1 MEEFETQ
8 QGGVPVGDVEL
19 NTALKRGIQ
28 KFDVLNSWLH
38 ENEIHFSDLHIE
50 EGNEVAVRT
59 SKGYGPFSVLFEGMS
74 YPGILAEKWEKQH
87 FIGLISQYRSSLLS
101 GSGLVGDSLSFPSAQ
116 RVLFERIQEGGGALD
131 FPIATEKARY
141 RVNMYYYGGRQKLG
155 IAARRLNTEVPAFDS
170 LSLPEPLK
178 HVCMKQKGLVLVT
191 GPTGSGK
198 STTLAAM
205 LDFINANQNRHII
218 SIEDPIEYV
227 HHSKKSVMTQRE
239 VGVDADSFKS
249 GVVAAMRQDPDVILV
264 GEIRDRETAEAALSA
279 ANTGHL
285 VFSTLHTNSAEMTC
299 NRIMGFF
306 TSDDENRILD
316 LLSSNLLCTTAQV
329 LAPRADGEGKVM
341 ICELMLQNDEVRS
354 NIFSRNFKGLE
365 NAILSGKDM
374 GMMFL
379 NAQLEELVHRGVITR
394 DTALSLTT
402 NEADMRFRLSAE

>member
-1 MEEFETQ
+1 
-8 QGGVPVGDVEL
+8 
-19 NTALKRGIQ
+19 
-28 KFDVLNSWLH
+28 
-38 ENEIHFSDLHIE
+38 
-50 EGNEVAVRT
+50 
-59 SKGYGPFSVLFEGMS
+59 
-74 YPGILAEKWEKQH
+74 
-87 FIGLISQYRSSLLS
+87 
-101 GSGLVGDSLSFPSAQ
+101 
-116 RVLFERIQEGGGALD
+116 
-131 FPIATEKARY
+131 
-141 RVNMYYYGGRQKLG
+141 
-155 IAARRLNTEVPAFDS
+155 
-170 LSLPEPLK
+170 
-178 HVCMKQKGLVLVT
+178 
-191 GPTGSGK
+191 
-198 STTLAAM
+198 
-205 LDFINANQNRHII
+205 
-218 SIEDPIEYV
+218 
-227 HHSKKSVMTQRE
+227 MTQRE

-374 GMMFL
+374 GMMLL

-402 NEADMRFRLSAE
+402 NDADMRFRLSSE